1 MNDDLPEYIDAPI
14 LKTHVYF
21 KDKVFFVSTINR
33 SYGGYLGRGLETL
46 AWECDPKTLVR
57 GKWIFQGSGF
67 NEHFDVC
74 RQLANDGKIK
84 EKNND

>member
-1 MNDDLPEYIDAPI
+1 MDDDLPEDANIPV

-21 KDKVFFVSTINR
+21 EDKVFFVSTINR

-46 AWECDPKTLVR
+46 AWELDKATLTK

-84 EKNND
+84 EKDND